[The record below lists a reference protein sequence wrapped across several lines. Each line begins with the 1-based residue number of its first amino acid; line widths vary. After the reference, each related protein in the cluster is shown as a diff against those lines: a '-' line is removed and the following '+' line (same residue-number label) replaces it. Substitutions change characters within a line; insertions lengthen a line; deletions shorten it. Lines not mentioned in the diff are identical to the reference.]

1 LSGRRRAASGR
12 QGPEGGKSKSGILI
26 VGLGAG
32 LVAGVIAVIVL
43 MSGGGNET
51 APTKDAAAEGD
62 QPTEAAA
69 ADADATDAAAPDADA
84 TEAAVQQPAEDGP
97 TQLSESD
104 QKALRARLSR
114 IEARIDPALTG
125 DRYEDVRKNLFDLAG
140 EVKGTTG
147 ETEVQRVLE
156 RVDAN
161 YAKLA
166 MEALEDAKKTARG
179 LASRGEVDTARSLIR
194 SVRGRFSIGPWL
206 ESGGGDAVDAA
217 LAEVQGERDSA
228 AKVALTIAEE
238 AFGRGDLSG
247 ARKALENR
255 SSWPAE
261 QRRNADGII
270 RRIDERE
277 KKTASARNAPKPK
290 PKPAQPKPP
299 PPKPKGPKPMEE
311 PTAEL
316 PKGPSGP
323 LPGET
328 GKPGQWAPGLICEIF
343 RGDLTKRT
351 AVRIDPKIDNRYDTA
366 PPDLGD
372 YGDVYFQRWTGMLF
386 VPLTAEYTLKLRPG
400 RSQMDL
406 YVDGSHA
413 LAARG
418 RDATSQP
425 LALGEGMHEIKII
438 QRAEKR
444 SGAEA
449 HLEWI
454 SSEIKGVV
462 GGAYLYHN
470 VPSPGSM
477 GPFAKLVQGGL
488 RAEYFG
494 DDKLGKAVAA
504 SVTGKTTFD
513 VKGGTPCTAVPSDG
527 YSLRYSG
534 YIQTTGGNK
543 PCGFELSSDDSAK
556 LVVNDTTVIDE
567 WESRGKKDKKKGTV
581 QLGAGMFP
589 FVLEYRHKSGN
600 SYCRLKW
607 APNGGNRY
615 NDIPRTALYREAGG
629 EQVVSRS
636 GCAPGLAGSFFG
648 GQKPAGKVFAKLAT
662 TSLNVRWGRGPPHP
676 MVPSDSFSGLWTGKL
691 LVPAPG
697 LYEFSSQQKGSLIF
711 MVGGRPVI
719 NEMKTKKK
727 NAPAQKPGA
736 VKLRAGPT
744 PVKMVFIKQ
753 GGDAEFKINWRGPG
767 FGDRPIGPESL
778 AHSGRLAMA
787 KPWRPGA
794 GLADVGGVGVGGGAR
809 SGPTAA
815 RGNRVKNAGFEERD
829 DNTKFAAS
837 WTKGQWGDR
846 GLKYSVRLDRTDPHS
861 GDNALSVRG
870 LEAGARP
877 GAYCGLQ
884 LDAGTYEIRYWAC
897 AGFEETANIGVHL
910 SGQDLPEQAVGDQW
924 KQFKQTV
931 EIDKKNRNAVLRL
944 WTSTPRVRVL
954 FDDIEVEWAR

>member
-12 QGPEGGKSKSGILI
+12 QGPEGGKSKSGIVI
-26 VGLGAG
+26 VGLGAA

-43 MSGGGNET
+43 MSGGGNEA
-51 APTKDAAAEGD
+51 APAKDAAAEGD
-62 QPTEAAA
+62 QPAEAA
-69 ADADATDAAAPDADA
+69 ATDAAATDAGA
-84 TEAAVQQPAEDGP
+84 TEAAVPKPAEDGP

-104 QKALRARLSR
+104 RKTLRAMLSR
-114 IEARIDPALTG
+114 IEARIDPTLTG
-125 DRYEDVRKNLFDLAG
+125 DRYDNVRKNLFDLAG
-140 EVKGTTG
+140 RAKGTTG
-147 ETEVQRVLE
+147 EPEVQRVLD

-161 YAKLA
+161 YAELA
-166 MEALEDAKKTARG
+166 MEALEEAKKAARG

-194 SVRGRFSIGPWL
+194 SVRGRFSLGPWL
-206 ESGGGDAVDAA
+206 ESGGGVAVDAA

-238 AFGRGDLSG
+238 AFGRGDLG
-247 ARKALENR
+247 AARKAVEGR
-255 SSWPAE
+255 SKWPRE
-261 QRRNADGII
+261 QRGKADDII

-277 KKTASARNAPKPK
+277 KKTASARNAPKP
-290 PKPAQPKPP
+290 AQPKPP
-299 PPKPKGPKPMEE
+299 PRKPAGPKPMEE

-351 AVRIDPKIDNRYDTA
+351 AVRIDPKVDNRYGSA

-372 YGDVYFQRWTGMLF
+372 YGNVYFQRWTGMLF

-413 LAARG
+413 LGARG

-425 LALGEGMHEIKII
+425 LALAEGMHEIKII

-449 HLEWI
+449 HLEWFC
-454 SSEIKGVV
+454 SELKGVV

-494 DDKLGKAVAA
+494 DDRLGKAVAA

-534 YIQTTGGNK
+534 HIQTTGGNK

-556 LVVNDTTVIDE
+556 LVVNGTTVIDE

-662 TSLNVRWGRGPPHP
+662 TSRAFGRG
-676 MVPSDSFSGLWTGKL
+676 SS
-691 LVPAPG
+691 
-697 LYEFSSQQKGSLIF
+697 SSQRRASTSS
-711 MVGGRPVI
+711 RPSRR
-719 NEMKTKKK
+719 
-727 NAPAQKPGA
+727 A
-736 VKLRAGPT
+736 VSSSWWEAGP
-744 PVKMVFIKQ
+744 
-753 GGDAEFKINWRGPG
+753 
-767 FGDRPIGPESL
+767 S
-778 AHSGRLAMA
+778 
-787 KPWRPGA
+787 
-794 GLADVGGVGVGGGAR
+794 
-809 SGPTAA
+809 
-815 RGNRVKNAGFEERD
+815 
-829 DNTKFAAS
+829 
-837 WTKGQWGDR
+837 
-846 GLKYSVRLDRTDPHS
+846 
-861 GDNALSVRG
+861 
-870 LEAGARP
+870 
-877 GAYCGLQ
+877 
-884 LDAGTYEIRYWAC
+884 
-897 AGFEETANIGVHL
+897 
-910 SGQDLPEQAVGDQW
+910 
-924 KQFKQTV
+924 
-931 EIDKKNRNAVLRL
+931 
-944 WTSTPRVRVL
+944 STR
-954 FDDIEVEWAR
+954 